1 MGVKSDEKC
10 LKQDKGSFTHGNM
23 VKTFIVY
30 ESDIWSCDLS
40 AFCKLRLEFKCCC
53 FWCRQ

>member
-30 ESDIWSCDLS
+30 ESDIWSRDLS
-40 AFCKLRLEFKCCC
+40 AFCKLLLEFKCCC